1 MLKKGKNNMN
11 SKDLSGFIESIK
23 IIIELCDDKNSMIRY
38 LDRIQKELKSK

>member
-23 IIIELCDDKNSMIRY
+23 IIIELCDDKNTMTGY
-38 LDRIQKELKSK
+38 LERIQNKLK